1 MNKITSVHTGVEQNK
16 EQDKMTLEKQGYNTM
31 LNHGFTE
38 NIKLLNDWEQC
49 IWSGAKD
56 GIYLSWKFLAC
67 KDFILDF
74 GSLPNIFH
82 KESYGHGNYIVAC
95 S

>member
-38 NIKLLNDWEQC
+38 NIKLLND
-49 IWSGAKD
+49 
-56 GIYLSWKFLAC
+56 
-67 KDFILDF
+67 
-74 GSLPNIFH
+74 
-82 KESYGHGNYIVAC
+82 
-95 S
+95 